1 MSEGTIRPAK
11 PAATASWLTSG
22 RRLTADVLSGRGGP
36 AVPLAVLALA
46 VLFPWWSGN
55 IFWIREL
62 TLIGLF
68 ALIISGLNVSFGY
81 AGEVQ
86 FGQIAMFA
94 LGGYITAALAN
105 HITEIIPLL
114 LISGAAAAILGAL
127 IALPALRLGG
137 WALAM
142 ASFFLVILVPDV
154 TGLLPGVTGG
164 YIGLSGVPFPTFF
177 GHPLGGTG
185 LFETAVI
192 GFGNWLRVIRQSP
205 VLALSLGMSVRRVK
219 VTAYAFSAFPAGL
232 AGCLFTFV
240 NESISPDSFG
250 LDIAIGVVAASILG
264 GTESVYGALLGAAI
278 MQWVPLKIASF
289 QQYSLLIYGLFL
301 LAAGLLFGPGISGL
315 ARFVGARLSALIAPQ
330 GTGTVAADA
339 PAGDGPGFS
348 LAGRGAAAVISG
360 IVKNFGGVHALDD
373 VSLQCRPG
381 TVTTIIGANG
391 SGKTTLLN
399 VISGLVKA
407 DAGSIQLDGREI
419 LGRPASWISAQ
430 GGVAR
435 TFQTPMLPEK
445 MTIGDVVASGQY
457 LRVRS
462 GVLAAV
468 LRLPQYW
475 RTRRADQETSG
486 HLLAALGLQGKAGA
500 AASAAPL
507 GQRRLIELARAVAA
521 EPRLLLL
528 DEPASGLSREEVTA
542 LGVILRRLAESGA
555 TIVLVEHNFQFV
567 LKVSD
572 QIYALELGHVI
583 AQGTPA
589 EIEVD
594 PRVISSYLGMKAD
607 REATL

>member
-192 GFGNWLRVIRQSP
+192 AVAIWLAIVRNVVTSRFGNWLRVIRQSP

-232 AGCLFTFV
+232 ARLLRPGHRDRRRRRVDPRRHRERLRC
-240 NESISPDSFG
+240 
-250 LDIAIGVVAASILG
+250 AARRRDHAVGPAEDRQLPA
-264 GTESVYGALLGAAI
+264 V
-278 MQWVPLKIASF
+278 
-289 QQYSLLIYGLFL
+289 
-301 LAAGLLFGPGISGL
+301 LAADLR
-315 ARFVGARLSALIAPQ
+315 AV
-330 GTGTVAADA
+330 
-339 PAGDGPGFS
+339 PAGRRPAVRPRHQRPGAIRRRPVVRAHRAAGNGNGRGGRTGRRRPRI
-348 LAGRGAAAVISG
+348 LAGR
-360 IVKNFGGVHALDD
+360 
-373 VSLQCRPG
+373 
-381 TVTTIIGANG
+381 
-391 SGKTTLLN
+391 
-399 VISGLVKA
+399 
-407 DAGSIQLDGREI
+407 AGS
-419 LGRPASWISAQ
+419 S
-430 GGVAR
+430 GGHFR
-435 TFQTPMLPEK
+435 
-445 MTIGDVVASGQY
+445 D
-457 LRVRS
+457 
-462 GVLAAV
+462 
-468 LRLPQYW
+468 
-475 RTRRADQETSG
+475 
-486 HLLAALGLQGKAGA
+486 
-500 AASAAPL
+500 
-507 GQRRLIELARAVAA
+507 
-521 EPRLLLL
+521 
-528 DEPASGLSREEVTA
+528 REE
-542 LGVILRRLAESGA
+542 LRWRAR
-555 TIVLVEHNFQFV
+555 
-567 LKVSD
+567 
-572 QIYALELGHVI
+572 
-583 AQGTPA
+583 
-589 EIEVD
+589 
-594 PRVISSYLGMKAD
+594 PR
-607 REATL
+607 